1 MNIEQIKKKIEF
13 LFIRIQRLEK
23 KSDNCVNYLLKCKYS
38 EQIRNLKSLGAVL

>member
-1 MNIEQIKKKIEF
+1 MNIEKINKKIDF
-13 LFIRIQRLEK
+13 LFSRIQRLEK